1 MPRRRGPAPGRA
13 MGRARRTR
21 RRRRRRRVML
31 VGGMVAFGAHKMSQK
46 DAKRIEEHTGVNP
59 EELEDDEL
67 EQAMSELNI
76 EKQAVTPEDLEQGDA
91 PAAPAAPAVPE
102 SEAVPAE
109 SSSGYI
115 AELEKLASLR
125 DSGILTD
132 EEFEAKKRQ
141 ILGLD

>member
-1 MPRRRGPAPGRA
+1 
-13 MGRARRTR
+13 
-21 RRRRRRRVML
+21 ML

-46 DAKRIEEHTGVNP
+46 DAERIEEHTGVNP

-76 EKQAVTPEDLEQGDA
+76 ESQTVTAEDLEQDGP
-91 PAAPAAPAVPE
+91 PAAPEPEAAQPGG
-102 SEAVPAE
+102 
-109 SSSGYI
+109 SSDYV

-125 DSGILTD
+125 DAGILTD

>member
-1 MPRRRGPAPGRA
+1 MPRRRGPAPGRG

-67 EQAMSELNI
+67 EQAMTELNI
-76 EKQAVTPEDLEQGDA
+76 EKQTVTPEDLEQGDA
-91 PAAPAAPAVPE
+91 PAASAAPE
-102 SEAVPAE
+102 SEAVTAD

>member
-59 EELEDDEL
+59 EELEDAEL

-76 EKQAVTPEDLEQGDA
+76 EKQAVTPEDLEQGGA
-91 PAAPAAPAVPE
+91 PAAPEPAAAPADSP
-102 SEAVPAE
+102 SD
-109 SSSGYI
+109 YI